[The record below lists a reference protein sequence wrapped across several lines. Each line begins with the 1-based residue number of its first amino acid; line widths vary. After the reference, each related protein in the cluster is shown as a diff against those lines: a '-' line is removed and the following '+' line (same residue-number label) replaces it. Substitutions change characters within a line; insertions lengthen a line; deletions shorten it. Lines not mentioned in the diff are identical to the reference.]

1 MNDITSDAYENLLK
15 RYDDLMNLTLN
26 KDLLITKI
34 VQRLEETLNLL
45 EIASKDGNEMNV
57 IKYSMDAIIYRN
69 MLKSQI

>member
-1 MNDITSDAYENLLK
+1 MSDGTSDAYKNLLK
-15 RYDDLMNLTLN
+15 RYDNIMNLTLN
-26 KDLLITKI
+26 NDLLVTKI

-69 MLKSQI
+69 MLKSQL